1 MLQTKSDEQLMAQ
14 VTAGNEAAL
23 ELLYDRYAT
32 AVMGVAYRVLQNR
45 GEAEDVVQETFWRA
59 WENAKQFQAQRGSC
73 KNWLLS
79 ISRNLA
85 IDALRRHK
93 VRPSAAESEAVEIL
107 LEREPD
113 EESDTATAAATN
125 ITHQQMSQALA
136 TLPNDQQTVLQL
148 AYFGGL
154 TRREIA
160 EQENVPLGTVHTR
173 ARLALLKLG
182 DLLREQ
188 GILS

>member
-1 MLQTKSDEQLMAQ
+1 MQ
-14 VTAGNEAAL
+14 VAAGSEAAL
-23 ELLYDRYAT
+23 SLLYDRYAT

-45 GEAEDVVQETFWRA
+45 NEAEDVVQETFWRV
-59 WENAKQFQAQRGSC
+59 WENAAQFQPQRGSG
-73 KNWLLS
+73 KNWLFG

-85 IDALRRHK
+85 IDALRRQQ
-93 VRPSAAESEAVEIL
+93 VRPAAAGQELESL

-113 EESDTATAAATN
+113 SESDTAADAEAN
-125 ITHQQMSQALA
+125 MTHAQVSRAMK
-136 TLPNDQQTVLQL
+136 TLPNEQQTVLRL
-148 AYFGGL
+148 AYFDGL

-160 EQENVPLGTVHTR
+160 EKEAVPVGTVHTR

-188 GILS
+188 GIL

>member
-1 MLQTKSDEQLMAQ
+1 MVQ
-14 VTAGNEAAL
+14 VTAGNQAAL

-32 AVMGVAYRVLQNR
+32 AVMGVAYRVVQNR

-59 WENAKQFQAQRGSC
+59 WENAAQFQAQRGSC
-73 KNWLLS
+73 KNWLLG

-85 IDALRRHK
+85 IDALRRQK
-93 VRPSAAESEAVEIL
+93 VRPSAAESSDVETL
-107 LEREPD
+107 LAREPD
-113 EESDTATAAATN
+113 RDSDTAAAADAN
-125 ITHQQMSQALA
+125 MTHRQVSQAMA
-136 TLPNDQQTVLQL
+136 TLPDEQQVVLRL
-148 AYFGGL
+148 AYFDGL

-160 EQENVPLGTVHTR
+160 EKEAVPLGTVHTR

-188 GILS
+188 GIL

>member
-1 MLQTKSDEQLMAQ
+1 MQQMISDEQLMAQ
-14 VTAGNEAAL
+14 IAAGDEAAL

-32 AVMGVAYRVLQNR
+32 AVMSVAYRVLQNR

-59 WENAKQFQAQRGSC
+59 WDNAGQFQAQRGSC
-73 KNWLLS
+73 KNWLLG

-93 VRPSAAESEAVEIL
+93 VRPGAAESSEVESL
-107 LEREPD
+107 MEREPD
-113 EESDTATAAATN
+113 RESDTAAIAAAN
-125 ITHQQMSQALA
+125 MTHQQVSQAMA
-136 TLPNDQQTVLQL
+136 VLPDEQQVVLRL
-148 AYFGGL
+148 AYFDGL

-160 EQENVPLGTVHTR
+160 EQEAVPLGTVHTR

-188 GILS
+188 GIL

>member
-1 MLQTKSDEQLMAQ
+1 MAQ
-14 VTAGNEAAL
+14 IAAGDEASL

-59 WENAKQFQAQRGSC
+59 WENASQFQVRRGSC
-73 KNWLLS
+73 KNWLLG
-79 ISRNLA
+79 IGRNLA
-85 IDALRRHK
+85 IDTLRRQK
-93 VRPSAAESEAVEIL
+93 VRPGAAESSDMEIL

-113 EESDTATAAATN
+113 RNSDTAAVAVAN
-125 ITHQQMSQALA
+125 MTHNQVSQAMA
-136 TLPNDQQTVLQL
+136 TLPDEQQVVLRL
-148 AYFGGL
+148 AYFDGL

-160 EQENVPLGTVHTR
+160 EKEAVPLGTVHTR

-188 GILS
+188 GIL

>member
-1 MLQTKSDEQLMAQ
+1 MLHTKSDEQLMAQ
-14 VTAGNEAAL
+14 VAAGNEAAL

-32 AVMGVAYRVLQNR
+32 AVMGVAYRVVQNR

-59 WENAKQFQAQRGSC
+59 WENASQFQAQRGSC
-73 KNWLLS
+73 KNWLLG

-113 EESDTATAAATN
+113 EESDTAADAAAN